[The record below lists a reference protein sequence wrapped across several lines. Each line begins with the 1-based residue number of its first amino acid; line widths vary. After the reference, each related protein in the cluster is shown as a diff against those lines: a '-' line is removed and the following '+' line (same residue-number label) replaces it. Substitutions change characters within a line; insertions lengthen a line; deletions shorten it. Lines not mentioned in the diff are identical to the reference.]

1 MLAQLLQ
8 CARCGA
14 LLRQPLQRC
23 GTVPPPRR
31 ENTTQGSVLGKGDST
46 CSVRR
51 SVAFPNLLSLPCW
64 FPVRARGPRTW
75 HGVPCRRGLL
85 RVCEGVLD
93 GGADAALRC
102 RPYVVSHLAGSPVAF
117 TPIRSIASHQS
128 HTSPC
133 APRTPAPPPAP
144 RGRWDQF
151 FLSMGTMFAHVI
163 DLSPSVTALHLSHSY
178 GPVPSPKIPPPPPA
192 CNILCLHAAAAALV
206 LVPTAALHALNFPQ
220 GMTSCTIV

>member
-117 TPIRSIASHQS
+117 TPLPPIDRKPPIAYF
-128 HTSPC
+128 PLC
-133 APRTPAPPPAP
+133 PAHARAPPAP
-144 RGRWDQF
+144 RGRWDSF

-178 GPVPSPKIPPPPPA
+178 GPVPSPKITPPLPHVIYYVCMLPPLPSSSSPPLR
-192 CNILCLHAAAAALV
+192 CMH
-206 LVPTAALHALNFPQ
+206 
-220 GMTSCTIV
+220 